1 MTIIIYA
8 MIPLATAINGLES
21 NAHIEYVGKS
31 LNQSDPFKSLADK
44 VDSLA
49 DSLKSLAGKM
59 GSWRDEIDCKMGSL
73 NDEMR
78 YIKVRQVI
86 ERTRERNHIANDAQK
101 VLMRC

>member
-1 MTIIIYA
+1 MCQTRDRPEVNVEVI
-8 MIPLATAINGLES
+8 LFRVGLNYS
-21 NAHIEYVGKS
+21 LRNPDKCDSKS
-31 LNQSDPFKSLADK
+31 
-44 VDSLA
+44 
-49 DSLKSLAGKM
+49 
-59 GSWRDEIDCKMGSL
+59 KMGSL